1 MSSSSQEQ
9 QNSEHLLSEVALV
22 LPFTDIDRTAL
33 PIVGGKAANL
43 GEMTRSG
50 LPVPPGFCVTTAA
63 YALVAASAAIKP
75 ILAELATAAASD
87 TARLAELASVVRA
100 KLLAAPMPTGVADA
114 IIKAYRTLGDGNA
127 IPVAVRSSATAEDLP
142 FASFAGQ
149 QDTYLNVIGLEALL
163 DAVRRCWASL
173 WTDRAV
179 SYRANNHID
188 PRTVRLAVVVEHMV
202 NAAVAGVL
210 FTANPLTGRRHEAVI
225 DANPGLGEAVVSG
238 AVNPD
243 HFVVNAA
250 NGEIVERHL
259 GEKQVLIRA
268 LSTGGTERVES
279 AEQSK
284 LPSLTDEQII
294 TLAKLGMQVEAHFG
308 TPQDI
313 EWAIDDKGKLWL
325 TQARP
330 ITTLYPLPDNAPDT
344 DDVLRVY
351 FSLNVFQGVYR
362 PLTPMGI
369 AVLRLFG
376 SMIAGLFHLAPRD
389 PLLGPS
395 ILVEAGGRLF
405 LDVTSTLRTMIGRQ
419 FLLGAAQI
427 GEARSAAL
435 FQQLTTD
442 PRLSLV
448 PTPRWRLI
456 RAFGSLLV

>member
-1 MSSSSQEQ
+1 MQNPYQTFQMS
-9 QNSEHLLSEVALV
+9 NSPLV
-22 LPFTDIDRTAL
+22 LPLTAIDASLL
-33 PIVGGKAANL
+33 PLVGGKAANL
-43 GEMTRSG
+43 GELIQAG
-50 LPVPPGFCVTTAA
+50 LPVPDGFCVTTIA
-63 YALVAASAAIKP
+63 YELASQQAGLEP
-75 ILAELATAAASD
+75 ILHELATTNAGD
-87 TARLAELASVVRA
+87 TARLEKYAAAARA
-100 KLLAAPMPTGVADA
+100 ALLAVTVPTA
-114 IIKAYRTLGDGNA
+114 IVEAIREAYHEPLA
-127 IPVAVRSSATAEDLP
+127 VAVRSSATAEDLP

-149 QDTYLNVIGLEALL
+149 QETYLSLIGIEAVL

-188 PRTVRLAVVVEHMV
+188 PLTVRLAVVVEHMV
-202 NAAVAGVL
+202 NATVAGVL
-210 FTANPLTGRRHEAVI
+210 FTANPLTGRRHQAVI

-250 NGEIVERHL
+250 SGEIVERHL

-279 AEQSK
+279 AELSK

-308 TPQDI
+308 APQDI

-369 AVLRLFG
+369 SALRLLGGALAKNFG
-376 SMIAGLFHLAPRD
+376 LPPRD
-389 PLLGPS
+389 FLSGPP
-395 ILVEAGGRLF
+395 VAVDAGYRLF
-405 LDVTSTLRTMIGRQ
+405 LDVTSALRTAVGRK

-435 FQQLTTD
+435 FQQLATD
-442 PRLSLV
+442 PRLSLM

-456 RAFGSLLV
+456 RAFVSPLAGTRAPIYLI